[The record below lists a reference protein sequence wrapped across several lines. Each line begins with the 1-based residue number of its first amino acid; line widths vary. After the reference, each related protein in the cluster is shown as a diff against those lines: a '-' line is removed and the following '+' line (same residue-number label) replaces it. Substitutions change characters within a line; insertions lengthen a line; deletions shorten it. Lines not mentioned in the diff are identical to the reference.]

1 MQKFQFYLVPNRI
14 TVTTNLVNCGYTTE
28 YKKVYTRKIKIFKG
42 IDNVLEIDVRN
53 AEQKRQVV
61 AGKTVRARF
70 FDAENKVLFTVDG
83 TAILSK
89 QGIMKLT
96 VPTDTIAKITPQQL
110 IMRLT
115 LVENGEETILYSD
128 TQFDISAYVELMNGY
143 NEQANLIIEEATV
156 FNYEFDRKSFVS
168 EILNFGHKIN
178 EDPELSIGKSI
189 DIYVYPMIGDEFIG
203 KVVIQASE
211 NKSTALGNVWDNLGE
226 INITQG
232 HDSTNQ
238 YTRVSG
244 EYRLI
249 RFIYPKFQ
257 IDGKTKTGH
266 ISKIK
271 IKSSFNEPYYEINGG
286 GANAI
291 YTQED
296 YIVNGGNAG
305 NNGA

>member
-28 YKKVYTRKIKIFKG
+28 YRKVYTRKIKIFKG

-115 LVENGEETILYSD
+115 LVENGEESILYSD

-143 NEQANLIIEEATV
+143 NEQRNNVIEEATV
-156 FNYEFDRKSFVS
+156 FNYEFDQKSFVS

-178 EDPELSIGKSI
+178 EDYSVAMGKTV
-189 DIYVYPMIGDEFIG
+189 DIYVYPMIGDEFVG
-203 KVVIQASE
+203 KVKIQAAE
-211 NKSTALGNVWDNLGE
+211 NKSTALGNQWDDLGE
-226 INITQG
+226 IDIVLG

-244 EYRLI
+244 NYRFI

-257 IDGKTKTGH
+257 ADEKTKTGH
-266 ISKIK
+266 IAKIK
-271 IKSSFNEPYYEINGG
+271 IKSSYNEPYYEINAG

-296 YIVNGGNAG
+296 YIINGGDAAD
-305 NNGA
+305 NGA